1 MKQGLA
7 NRVVCL
13 TGGKTRK
20 IGGYVIILDH
30 DGPVKKAEVA
40 LVKVTGESNITIKET
55 WPKWTPSNPDKT
67 KVYDVDF
74 VYGPLEVTS
83 EVYGTLTRSS
93 ISLNCNKC
101 NKGKCKCKGT
111 CKCKRKC
118 ECKGTTLTWREDV
131 ISHLKKNHPTNTLP
145 ASISE
150 AEEEESSDDDPSPPA
165 KRRKRE
171 TLAKRLQR
179 REAATD
185 RRVKEL
191 EEELNKLGFRVDRAA
206 VKTVVLAE
214 KIVQCKMRASDDD
227 DNDFHLCRGSKDCYV
242 DNVNFTTG
250 WFDEFK
256 RLDPNKSR
264 EARGQVD
271 HYGWLLQENFGH
283 RFKSRIVFF
292 TERSDADEMSTF
304 KSIVEDYTDIP
315 FSYGLDEVVLVHMSE
330 VKVDEKDARLKVIAR
345 SQLQGDIART
355 DEEVGV

>member
-13 TGGKTRK
+13 TGGKTHK

-30 DGPVKKAEVA
+30 DGPMKKAEVA

-67 KVYDVDF
+67 KVYDVGL

-171 TLAKRLQR
+171 TVVI
-179 REAATD
+179 EAAVD
-185 RRVKEL
+185 LGVQEL
-191 EEELNKLGFRVDRAA
+191 EELGFLRAA
-206 VKTVVLAE
+206 AKTRVLAE
-214 KIVQCKMRASDDD
+214 KIVQYKMRPST
-227 DNDFHLCRGSKDCYV
+227 NDMKEFTLPSGCRV
-242 DNVNFTTG
+242 DNVNLTTDGG

-256 RLDPNKSR
+256 LLSTDNSHS
-264 EARGQVD
+264 ARGQVED
-271 HYGWLLQENFGH
+271 YGAELQEIFGN
-283 RFKSRIVFF
+283 RLKSRIVFF
-292 TERSDADEMSTF
+292 TERSDEMPIF
-304 KSIVEDYTDIP
+304 KNIVKRWTN
-315 FSYGLDEVVLVHMSE
+315 SNWGYGLDEVVLVHMSE
-330 VKVDEKDARLKVIAR
+330 VKVEEKDARLKVIAR
-345 SQLQGDIART
+345 SQLQGDIAWT